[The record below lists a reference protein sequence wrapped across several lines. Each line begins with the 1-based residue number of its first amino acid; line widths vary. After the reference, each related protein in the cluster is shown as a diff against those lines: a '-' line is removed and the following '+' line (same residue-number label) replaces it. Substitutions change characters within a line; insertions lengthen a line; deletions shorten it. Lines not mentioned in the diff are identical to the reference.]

1 MDANLLFVYDE
12 TKVVENGLEMRVT
25 GGSPQSLFLDAES
38 LWCPAAEVIIGPQ
51 APES

>member
-38 LWCPAAEVIIGPQ
+38 LPSMGVNPREVDLRVD
-51 APES
+51 

>member
-38 LWCPAAEVIIGPQ
+38 LEWGEPPVSE
-51 APES
+51 